1 MSNKDNKKLG
11 IGIYYTAIII
21 TIVVMLL
28 TLVVIKSDDL
38 EYVSRM
44 RYMISFYCFS
54 FLLGGGIIVR
64 EFLVEEFIMKKM
76 LLKIVVTA
84 VAIVLGTILFIFIKS
99 ASFALVMMFVSMAV
113 LLYDMVPTVPKDSDS
128 KQK

>member
-76 LLKIVVTA
+76 VLKIVVTA